1 MERSLLENNV
11 DYNIVLNLPGTMGF
25 LVDICLGLTNPFT
38 PTSSNFKLCRAIK
51 MSPYFLFCSYH
62 NFNLR
67 TDQCHLN
74 LNILHVI
81 LILLSGHNYLHNT
94 HDSRFVP

>member
-11 DYNIVLNLPGTMGF
+11 DYNIVLNLPGTMTDI

-74 LNILHVI
+74 LNILLYVI
-81 LILLSGHNYLHNT
+81 LILFLGHK
-94 HDSRFVP
+94 

>member
-51 MSPYFLFCSYH
+51 
-62 NFNLR
+62 
-67 TDQCHLN
+67 CHLTSYFAHIIT
-74 LNILHVI
+74 L
-81 LILLSGHNYLHNT
+81 T
-94 HDSRFVP
+94 